1 MAVRHRVLVMVS
13 QQGHCLN
20 DLLYRAETGTL
31 RVDVP
36 VIVSNHEDFRGLA
49 QWHEIPFHH
58 VPVTASTKPAAE
70 AELRRLVDEYQ
81 ADTIVLARYM
91 QILSAG
97 LCADFPGRI
106 INIHHSL
113 LPSFKGAK
121 PYTQAHDRGVKV
133 IGATAHYV
141 TADLDEGP
149 IIEQDFRRVDH
160 RMSPAELASVGQ
172 ELEAMALAR
181 AVRWHVEHRVIL
193 RAGAPSSSTSSTTA
207 GPTPRVRRRLAAQE
221 RRHLGDVVDEV
232 DGGRHATP
240 AGERLQAVPHWHV
253 PAPVPVADQHQGR
266 DDALLQARSTAG
278 SRPGRSPGPCPRR
291 PRGPPDRPCTGRAG
305 RPRGWRWRST
315 SDRVAED
322 VGRLVAVEPGG
333 DADAGHRTR
342 PSRLHELVVDLEGQR
357 CPGAMSGRK
366 DGTAASLARASSRR
380 SSSSQNA
387 PRLAASIAPGP
398 PPVAIRSPRAARV
411 WPRRAAT
418 AYPSVPRSSA

>member
-1 MAVRHRVLVMVS
+1 MHGESTPAVEAGREFVLTVSCPDRRGIVHAVTGVMLDQNLTIADAQQFGDPSSGEFHLRMHLVREGTPLAVEDLRTAMEPTAEEFAMVWAVHDTSVRHRLLVMVS

-20 DLLYRAETGTL
+20 DLLYRAETGSL
-31 RVDVP
+31 PVEVP

-58 VPVTASTKPAAE
+58 VPVTLATKAVAE
-70 AELRRLVDEYQ
+70 AELRRLVEEYQ

-91 QILSAG
+91 QILSAE
-97 LCADFPGRI
+97 LCADFRGRI

-193 RAGAPSSSTSSTTA
+193 RG
-207 GPTPRVRRRLAAQE
+207 RRTIVF
-221 RRHLGDVVDEV
+221 D
-232 DGGRHATP
+232 
-240 AGERLQAVPHWHV
+240 
-253 PAPVPVADQHQGR
+253 
-266 DDALLQARSTAG
+266 
-278 SRPGRSPGPCPRR
+278 
-291 PRGPPDRPCTGRAG
+291 
-305 RPRGWRWRST
+305 
-315 SDRVAED
+315 
-322 VGRLVAVEPGG
+322 
-333 DADAGHRTR
+333 
-342 PSRLHELVVDLEGQR
+342 
-357 CPGAMSGRK
+357 
-366 DGTAASLARASSRR
+366 
-380 SSSSQNA
+380 
-387 PRLAASIAPGP
+387 
-398 PPVAIRSPRAARV
+398 
-411 WPRRAAT
+411 
-418 AYPSVPRSSA
+418 